1 MIKSFALKGEIYT
14 IICMNREQTSE
25 KLFLEGRH
33 GRGFEFLKAFKIFR
47 EYIKGFRS
55 LHFVG
60 PCITVFGSARFPE
73 NHPYYKLARDIGH
86 EIAKRDFAVITGGG
100 PGLMEAANR
109 GAKENGGKSIGCN
122 ILLPSEQKP
131 NPYLDRWVN
140 FDYFFVRKVMLA
152 KYSYAFIVMPGG
164 FGTLDEFFE
173 VATLIQ
179 TGKMQGFPIVLV
191 GVSYWKGLMDFLS
204 GPVYSTGS
212 IGQTDLA
219 MLKVTDNP
227 EEALNW
233 ITKAVIGKYGLQ
245 YKKVQ
250 KAYWF
255 FGEKA

>member
-1 MIKSFALKGEIYT
+1 ME
-14 IICMNREQTSE
+14 REQVSE

-33 GRGFEFLKAFKIFR
+33 GRGFEFFKAFKIFL

-60 PCITVFGSARFPE
+60 PCITVFGSARFTE
-73 NHPYYKLARDIGH
+73 THPYYSLARQIGA
-86 EIAKRDFAVITGGG
+86 EIARKDFAVITGGG

-140 FDYFFVRKVMLA
+140 FNYFFVRKVMLA

-173 VATLIQ
+173 IATLIQ

-191 GVSYWKGLMDFLS
+191 GVSYWEGLIRFLS
-204 GPVYSTGS
+204 NPVYTTGS
-212 IGQTDLA
+212 IGQSDLD
-219 MLKVTDNP
+219 LFKVTDDP
-227 EEALNW
+227 KEAVEW
-233 ITKAVIGKYGLQ
+233 ITAAVIGKYGLQ

-250 KAYWF
+250 KPYWF

>member
-1 MIKSFALKGEIYT
+1 ME
-14 IICMNREQTSE
+14 REQVSE

-33 GRGFEFLKAFKIFR
+33 GRGFEFFKAFKIFL
-47 EYIKGFRS
+47 EYINGFRS

-60 PCITVFGSARFPE
+60 PCITVFGSARFTE
-73 NHPYYKLARDIGH
+73 THPYYSLARQIGA
-86 EIAKRDFAVITGGG
+86 EIARKDFAVITGGG

-140 FDYFFVRKVMLA
+140 FNYFFVRKVMLA

-173 VATLIQ
+173 IATLIQ

-191 GVSYWKGLMDFLS
+191 GVSYWEGLIRFLS
-204 GPVYSTGS
+204 NPVYTTGS
-212 IGQTDLA
+212 IGQSDLD
-219 MLKVTDNP
+219 LFKVTDDP
-227 EEALNW
+227 KEAVEW
-233 ITKAVIGKYGLQ
+233 ITAVVIGKYGLQ

-250 KAYWF
+250 KPYWF

>member
-1 MIKSFALKGEIYT
+1 MDQLHTKD
-14 IICMNREQTSE
+14 E

-33 GRGFEFLKAFKIFR
+33 GRSFEFFKAFRIFL

-55 LHFVG
+55 LHFIG
-60 PCITVFGSARFPE
+60 PCITVFGSARFGE
-73 NHPYYKLARDIGH
+73 SHPYYALARTIGE

-109 GAKENGGKSIGCN
+109 GAKEKGGKSIGCN
-122 ILLPSEQKP
+122 ILLPREQKP
-131 NPYLDRWVN
+131 NPYLDRWVD

-173 VATLIQ
+173 IATLIQ
-179 TGKMQGFPIVLV
+179 TGKMQGFPIVLI
-191 GVSYWKGLMDFLS
+191 GVTYWKGLINFLNDT
-204 GPVYSTGS
+204 VYGTGS
-212 IGQTDLA
+212 IALTDLQS
-219 MLKVTDNP
+219 LKVTDNP

-233 ITKAVIGKYGLQ
+233 ITQAVIGKYGLT

-250 KAYWF
+250 KPYWF